1 MKESLIGLVFGDLHV
16 YPFLQFVRRL
26 DDGMNSRLSEILDVI
41 GRLVIRANDKDVDF
55 VIISGD
61 LFNEKDK
68 VNIRAFT
75 EAVILLSMIQKPCLL
90 VTGNHDFVTQKEG
103 KVTFSA
109 LTIMKEMGENFYVD
123 EEMTVSGQRFV
134 GVPYYRKVEEH
145 YEEICHQADE
155 ETILVTHAEVYG
167 AVDGK
172 IRFSTGLPR
181 ELFKRFK
188 ASIVGHIH
196 TPQRDDSCGLLIPG
210 SPLHH
215 DFGDIGRDAFAWE
228 MEIKGKQIILRTM
241 DVSGPRFVECKAVE
255 FDSLEKKEQV
265 YYRVIGEVK
274 NPGDNVMCIPE
285 IQEEAGIGRGEVQ
298 LIDTREQ
305 LLDKWLKFKGVSE
318 EDYADYISFGEKC
331 L

>member
-1 MKESLIGLVFGDLHV
+1 MKGIIFGDMHI
-16 YPFLQFVRRL
+16 YPFLQFVKRL
-26 DDGMNSRLSEILDVI
+26 DDGMNSRLSEILDVL
-41 GRLVIRANDKDVDF
+41 GRLVIRAEDKDVDF
-55 VIISGD
+55 VIIPGD

-75 EAVILLSMIQKPCLL
+75 EAVVLLATIQKPCLL

-109 LTIMKEMGENFYVD
+109 LSIMKYLGDNFYID
-123 EEMTVSGQRFV
+123 GEMVVKGQKFV
-134 GVPYYRKVEEH
+134 GVPYYKKVEDQ
-145 YEEICHQADE
+145 YEEIRKHVDE

-181 ELFKRFK
+181 ELFKKFK

-215 DFGDIGRDAFAWE
+215 DFGDIDRAAYAWE
-228 MEIKGKQIILRTM
+228 LEIKGKQVIPKPFE
-241 DVSGPRFVECKAVE
+241 VSGPKFVECKAE
-255 FDSLEKKEQV
+255 DFDPSQKKEQV

-285 IQEEAGIGRGEVQ
+285 VQEEAGVGRGEVQ
-298 LIDTREQ
+298 LVDTREQ

-318 EDYADYISFGEKC
+318 EDYAEYISFGEKC